1 MVVSRDDGDIMI
13 RKKIMVIF
21 LTMTLVCGIFSGCR
35 RDNKNFQTGN
45 VSSDA
50 QNGWNIFNHPVTRG
64 EGGYYFLISHSSQ
77 IVEDKVEKTRSSYM
91 LIMFMQDDG
100 NSVVVCSKPECKH
113 NSEECPACLSLESNN
128 PRYDENGNV
137 IPSITGYDR
146 DKIYYHNGKI
156 YVIYNDDVAGYAY
169 LEEVAPNGAYRTRLF
184 EIGNSAKGYC
194 LTFNDQ
200 DVFIYKREGSTSG
213 YEETEATIRRRS
225 LDGKEDE
232 VIYSYKGMGAMLFA
246 VKNYGDKLYFLEE
259 LYAREQDENG
269 RQKSIS
275 FQRKGLFAYDYQSK
289 TVENVIDAAITDY
302 TFDTDN
308 NTLYYYVNN
317 DGMYKKTF
325 NDGKTQKI
333 YNMEKDINSV
343 AQISFLSGNIYLVNC
358 LMGGFTGIPQKPTL
372 IVFDKDGKEQNRITI
387 SQMNSEIFFGDN
399 DKIFLQQ
406 TDMREG
412 GYSLYYIDIKDGKTD
427 LSMVKIK

>member
-1 MVVSRDDGDIMI
+1 M
-13 RKKIMVIF
+13 
-21 LTMTLVCGIFSGCR
+21 
-35 RDNKNFQTGN
+35 
-45 VSSDA
+45 
-50 QNGWNIFNHPVTRG
+50 
-64 EGGYYFLISHSSQ
+64 
-77 IVEDKVEKTRSSYM
+77 
-91 LIMFMQDDG
+91 
-100 NSVVVCSKPECKH
+100 
-113 NSEECPACLSLESNN
+113 
-128 PRYDENGNV
+128 
-137 IPSITGYDR
+137 
-146 DKIYYHNGKI
+146 
-156 YVIYNDDVAGYAY
+156 AGYAY

-194 LTFNDQ
+194 LTFNNQ

-259 LYAREQDENG
+259 LYAREKDENG

-372 IVFDKDGKEQNRITI
+372 IVFDKDGKEQNRITM

-406 TDMREG
+406 TDIRDG
-412 GYSLYYIDIKDGKTD
+412 GYNIYYIDIKDGKTD